1 MKKWVWI
8 FVAMM
13 AVMLALCACETTGET
28 EKIEPDEKIEETV
41 GEDISASDESD
52 NRYHE
57 HQELTAT
64 EFELDPNTM
73 LRIDIPEAG
82 LENIYI
88 RDIIEFIEIDKE
100 TYAKVYLF
108 ADDRFGG
115 YMSTSNLYLA
125 AEIRD
130 RMIIKDIAKW
140 DNQCSMFSEMD
151 SCDIDGDGDEEIVLQ
166 EGIDLTG
173 GAGQYLSRIFDFSD
187 GDFKEIFSSVIS
199 DDFDDFDTGFRSEI
213 LPGRKL
219 RIINEFTGY
228 DEVFEGKWYDSNE
241 AYETWWYDEEGNP
254 QERELM
260 VDSFC
265 EFVPEDV
272 DGDGVYEIKCS
283 QYTSLVGHS
292 DHKGM
297 AVSVLKY
304 NNSKH
309 RFEVVDAHFEP
320 YFEK

>member
-173 GAGQYLSRIFDFSD
+173 GAGQYLSRILIFQMVILRRFSHRSYPMISMILIRAS
-187 GDFKEIFSSVIS
+187 GPKYCPEESFESSMNSQAMMKFSRANGTIRMRHMKHGGMMKKVIRRSV
-199 DDFDDFDTGFRSEI
+199 
-213 LPGRKL
+213 
-219 RIINEFTGY
+219 N
-228 DEVFEGKWYDSNE
+228 
-241 AYETWWYDEEGNP
+241 
-254 QERELM
+254 
-260 VDSFC
+260 
-265 EFVPEDV
+265 
-272 DGDGVYEIKCS
+272 
-283 QYTSLVGHS
+283 
-292 DHKGM
+292 
-297 AVSVLKY
+297 
-304 NNSKH
+304 
-309 RFEVVDAHFEP
+309 
-320 YFEK
+320 